1 MKLLLTFLISCS
13 LFPLIC
19 IAQSGTNSSND
30 SIPTDSSGVSA
41 LYNRIIS
48 LDEEIRNNPGAQAN
62 NFNPQ
67 DSATL
72 PIGIVKEIGNTIYII
87 CIDSAR
93 FTPQGAFFSV
103 YMAMDFPGADRKI
116 AFAAKNIQFNPK
128 GVLLGNGAR
137 LQLVSQQVV
146 ALGPK
151 TDLIFKDD
159 GQNFIEWDCNGYKQ
173 AGLSL
178 DFVFKGDMLIN
189 ANDPAQA
196 VKAGLQTVI
205 SDLNNI
211 VFQIPSITPF
221 KVKGAEDFI
230 FALSNIVIDRS
241 EYTTPSGV
249 NLSPQALLTYNDDIN
264 LWKGFYAGNATVTLP
279 NKLSKKNE
287 QTEIYANDLIID
299 DSGLSGTFGAN
310 NLFSTSDGEM
320 NGKWGFSID
329 NIQVAIANNHLSS
342 GSLSGS
348 IQVPPLDDQ
357 SFSYTASVSQSTSS
371 NNLDYAFSVSP
382 DSSISLSAFKSTLT
396 LGQSSSFN
404 VVSQNDKFVPSMT
417 LNGSWTVDYSKAKFS
432 GLSFQNLKIVT
443 QSPYITS
450 GTFALVNNPDAAD
463 NCIGLPI
470 SLNSLAMTLTP
481 QSQLSFDV
489 GIGMNLG
496 DTTSGFGVNTVVK
509 FITKRETNAQGQ
521 EKIVFDNFAV
531 NTITLDIHTNAFSL
545 QGVIAIMNDDPVFG
559 DLFYGS
565 IALGVGDLFPTP
577 LMASVGFGKMSTY
590 KYWFTDISL
599 PLPAPIPVV
608 PGFNITTLY
617 GGVQNRVQSTQ
628 SSQQLLDRVAGVV
641 STGTNAIPFTPD
653 DTQGLLFR
661 AGVAFSNPKEEVLN
675 GELLLTVAFN
685 PSGGFQSIN
694 FLGQAYMM
702 VKREDRQANNA
713 KKVWGDL
720 AVNYD
725 HSQKVFD
732 AGINAG
738 IIVPNTLTGGLNVV
752 LHIDQDD
759 WYFWLNRP
767 SNRAYLNLVNVF
779 DIDTYFMIGTVIDP
793 IPPPPSYVT
802 NLVGAGSIGNI
813 DLNAIGNGNGFATGV
828 NFGVNVGGEFPSSG
842 KWRGYIA
849 CNVGGGFDLMMI
861 NVENASCSN
870 FPGPIGVNGYYCM
883 GQVYAY
889 LGGALGIRKYGGSNN
904 TELKNEW
911 AVGSLQMAAL
921 LQGKLPKPT
930 FVYGAVALQAS
941 VLGIIDLNFNAEVE
955 LGTDCQLTG
964 I

>member
-1 MKLLLTFLISCS
+1 MKLLLTFFISCCLSS
-13 LFPLIC
+13 LVCLSQTGNPGGI
-19 IAQSGTNSSND
+19 
-30 SIPTDSSGVSA
+30 DSSEASE

-48 LDEEIRNNPGAQAN
+48 LDEEIRNNPAAQAN

-67 DSATL
+67 DSASL

-137 LQLVSQQVV
+137 LQLVSEQVV
-146 ALGPK
+146 GLGPK
-151 TDLIFKDD
+151 TDLVFKAD
-159 GQNFIEWDCNGYKQ
+159 GQNYIEWDCNGYKQ

-178 DFVFKGDMLIN
+178 EFVFKGDMLIN
-189 ANDPAQA
+189 AQDPAQP
-196 VKAGLQTVI
+196 VKAPLQTVI
-205 SDLNNI
+205 NDLNNI

-249 NLSPQALLTYNDDIN
+249 TLSPQALLTYNDNIES
-264 LWKGFYAGNATVTLP
+264 WKGFYAGRAIVTLP

-287 QTEIYANDLIID
+287 QTEVYAQNLIID

-310 NLFSTSDGEM
+310 NVFSTSDGEM

-329 NIQVAIANNHLSS
+329 NIQVDIANNQLTS
-342 GSLSGS
+342 GTIGGS
-348 IQVPPLDDQ
+348 IQVPPMDNQ
-357 SFSYTASVSQSTSS
+357 SFSYSASVTQNVNSGD
-371 NNLDYAFSVSP
+371 LDYAFTVSP
-382 DSSISLSAFKSTLT
+382 DSALTLNAFSSTLT
-396 LGQSSSFN
+396 LLPSSSIN

-432 GLSFQNLKIVT
+432 GVSFQDLKIVT
-443 QSPYITS
+443 QSPYITN
-450 GTFALVNNPDAAD
+450 GTFALVNNPSSGVND
-463 NCIGLPI
+463 NCVGLPI
-470 SLNSLAMTLTP
+470 SLNSVGISLTP
-481 QSQLSFDV
+481 QNELSFDV

-496 DTTSGFGVNTVVK
+496 DESNGFGVSTIVK
-509 FITKRETNAQGQ
+509 LKTKRQQNAQGRDAL
-521 EKIVFDNFAV
+521 VFDNFAV
-531 NTITLDIHTNAFSL
+531 NTITLDINTNAFSL
-545 QGVIAIMNDDPVFG
+545 QGVIAILNDDPVFG
-559 DLFYGS
+559 DLFFGS
-565 IALGVGDLFPTP
+565 ISLGVGDLFPSP

-590 KYWFTDISL
+590 KYWFTDVSV
-599 PLPAPIPVV
+599 PLPTPIPVV
-608 PGFNITTLY
+608 PGLNITTLY

-628 SSQQLLDRVAGVV
+628 TEQQLLARVAGTI
-641 STGTNAIPFTPD
+641 STGANAIPFTPD

-661 AGVAFSNPKEEVLN
+661 AGVAFANPKEELLN
-675 GELLLTVAFN
+675 GEMMLTVAFN

-694 FLGQAYMM
+694 FMGQAFMM
-702 VKREDRQANNA
+702 VKRADRNNSNA

-720 AVNYD
+720 SVGYD

-732 AGINAG
+732 AGLNAG
-738 IIVPNTLTGGLNVV
+738 IIVPNTLTGGINIT
-752 LHIDQDD
+752 LHIDEND

-767 SNRAYLNLVNVF
+767 SDRAYLDLVNVF
-779 DIDTYFMIGTVIDP
+779 TINTYFMVGTVIDP

-802 NLVGAGSIGNI
+802 NLVGGGSIGNI

-828 NFGVNVGGEFPSSG
+828 EFGVNFNGEFPQSG
-842 KWRGYIA
+842 TWRGYIG
-849 CNVGGGFDLMMI
+849 CNIGGGFDLMMI
-861 NVENASCSN
+861 NAANATCSN
-870 FPGPIGVNGYYCM
+870 FAGPIGVNGYYCM

-889 LGGALGIRKYGGSNN
+889 MGGSLGIRKYDG

-911 AVGSLQMAAL
+911 AVGTLQWPLCFRENCRNLHLYTAL
-921 LQGKLPKPT
+921 SPCRHP
-930 FVYGAVALQAS
+930 F
-941 VLGIIDLNFNAEVE
+941 
-955 LGTDCQLTG
+955 
-964 I
+964 

>member
-13 LFPLIC
+13 FFSLSCF
-19 IAQSGTNSSND
+19 AQTGTTSNND
-30 SIPTDSSGVSA
+30 TIPMDSSGVSA

-116 AFAAKNIQFNPK
+116 AFAAKNIQFNPQ
-128 GVLLGNGAR
+128 GVLLGNGSR
-137 LQLVSQQVV
+137 LQLVSEQVV

-151 TDLIFKDD
+151 TDLVFKAD

-173 AGLSL
+173 SGLSL

-189 ANDPAQA
+189 ANNPAEP

-205 SDLNNI
+205 NDLNNI

-241 EYTTPSGV
+241 EYSTPSGV
-249 NLSPQALLTYNDDIN
+249 TLSPQALLTYNDDIN
-264 LWKGFYAGNATVTLP
+264 AWKGFYAGNATVTLP
-279 NKLSKKNE
+279 NKLSKKND
-287 QTEIYANDLIID
+287 QTEIYANNLIID

-310 NLFSTSDGEM
+310 NVFSTSDGEM

-342 GSLSGS
+342 GSIAGA

-357 SFSYTASVSQSTSS
+357 SFSYSASVSQNTTT
-371 NNLDYAFSVSP
+371 NKLDYAFSVSP
-382 DSSISLSAFKSTLT
+382 DSTISLNAFKSSLE
-396 LGQSSSFN
+396 LSPSSIFT
-404 VVSQNDKFVPSMT
+404 VVSDNDKFVPSMT

-450 GTFALVNNPDAAD
+450 GTFALVNNPDASD

-481 QSQLSFDV
+481 QNQLSFDV

-496 DTTSGFGVNTVVK
+496 DTTSGFGVSTVVK
-509 FITKRETNAQGQ
+509 FKTKREPNALGQ

-545 QGVIAIMNDDPVFG
+545 QGVIAILNDDPVFG

-565 IALGVGDLFPTP
+565 ISLGVGDLFPSP

-590 KYWFTDISL
+590 KYWFTDVSI
-599 PLPAPIPVV
+599 PLPVPIAVV

-617 GGVQNRVQSTQ
+617 GGVQNRVISTQ
-628 SSQQLLDRVAGVV
+628 TDQQLLARVAGTI
-641 STGTNAIPFTPD
+641 STGANAIPFTPD

-675 GELLLTVAFN
+675 GELMLTVAFN

-694 FLGQAYMM
+694 FMGQAYMM
-702 VKREDRQANNA
+702 VKRANRSGNDV

-720 AVNYD
+720 SVNYD

-738 IIVPNTLTGGLNVV
+738 IIVPNTLTGGLNIT
-752 LHIDQDD
+752 LHIDEND

-767 SNRAYLNLVNVF
+767 SNRAYLNLVNIF
-779 DIDTYFMIGTVIDP
+779 EINTYFMIGTVIDP

-802 NLVGAGSIGNI
+802 NLVGGGSISNI
-813 DLNAIGNGNGFATGV
+813 DFNAIGNGNGFATGV
-828 NFGVNVGGEFPSSG
+828 QFGVNFNGEFPSSG

-849 CNVGGGFDLMMI
+849 CNIGGGFDLMMI

-883 GQVYAY
+883 GQVYVY
-889 LGGALGIRKYGGSNN
+889 MGGSLGIRKYDGS
-904 TELKNEW
+904 TLKNEW
-911 AVGSLQMAAL
+911 AVGTLQMAAL
-921 LQGKLPKPT
+921 LQGKLPKPAY
-930 FVYGAVALQAS
+930 VYGAVGLQAS
-941 VLGIIDLNFNAEVE
+941 VLGIINLSFNADIEF
-955 LGTDCQLTG
+955 GTDCQLTG